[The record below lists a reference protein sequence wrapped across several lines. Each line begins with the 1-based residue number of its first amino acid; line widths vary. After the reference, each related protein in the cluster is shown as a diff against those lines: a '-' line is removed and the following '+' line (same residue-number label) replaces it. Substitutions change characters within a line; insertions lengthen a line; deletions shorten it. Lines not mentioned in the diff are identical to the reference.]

1 MKSKNI
7 LIVLTLVLL
16 VVASANF
23 FLSAQSNNVDIT
35 LKTNGTDVKVQASS
49 VLFFKN
55 VPDSMLVEMN
65 DKALDDVQS
74 DTSTVESIKSDMN
87 DIAQKYNYTANVKIT
102 SQFGTDQLPM
112 PASVS
117 GTSMVPTLKDGQN
130 IVVLKTS
137 DFKVGDIVVARHPEY
152 GLIVKRVSQIKDG
165 QVYLMSDNRETI
177 VTSNGIY
184 KGLDTWLPIGN
195 VVGVVKVY

>member
-1 MKSKNI
+1 LKSKNI

-49 VLFFKN
+49 VLFFKS

-87 DIAQKYNYTANVKIT
+87 DIAQKYNYTANVKIS

-184 KGLDTWLPIGN
+184 KGLDTWLPVGN